1 MKAIAFF
8 PFVNDLRDRF
18 LPAYASLTP
27 EELEQKVTGSP
38 NSIGF
43 YLRHIAQAEDWFV
56 QGLLKGGNVQPKRK
70 AQLPTITEILGYLQ
84 ETRAGTLEYLA
95 AADADEFTRPI
106 TIPDGFRGEPVENPT
121 VGWLLHRI
129 FDHEVYHLAQVNMTL
144 RLMGKE
150 PPKM

>member
-1 MKAIAFF
+1 MKAIEFF

-27 EELEQKVTGSP
+27 EELEQKVAGAP

-43 YLRHIAQAEDWFV
+43 YLRHTAQAEDWFV
-56 QGLLKGGNVQPKRK
+56 RGILKGTDVQPKRK
-70 AQLPTITEILGYLQ
+70 AQLPTINEIIAYLN
-84 ETRAGTLEYLA
+84 ETRANTLDYLA
-95 AADADEFTRPI
+95 GTDSDEFSRPI
-106 TIPDGFRGEPVENPT
+106 TIPEGFRAERVDNPT
-121 VGWLLHRI
+121 VGWLLHRM